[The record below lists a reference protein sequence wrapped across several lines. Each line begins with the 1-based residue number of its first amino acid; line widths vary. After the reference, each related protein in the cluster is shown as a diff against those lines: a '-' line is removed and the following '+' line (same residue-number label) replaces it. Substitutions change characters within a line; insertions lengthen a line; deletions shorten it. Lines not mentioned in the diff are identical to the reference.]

1 MKFLEEKLFKDMKKI
16 TQGSTCGI
24 HIHWSNK
31 DLLLYPDINEYLFE
45 FIKIIYFLRKYI
57 SNKVISTEF
66 SGRKYLYDKINNDLI
81 LNFQTNFKG
90 FYCFDPIS
98 YELKFT
104 KNLNINKLVDEVK
117 NINIKVYVWKKN
129 IKNNY
134 DKIKSFIE
142 VLANDN
148 LKNYTLLL
156 LFLTYNTDNIF
167 TNYGLKLIIKEKI
180 DIHKLIKYL
189 NKNYKNIPKLIIK
202 ENLIKVILNI
212 LDKKK
217 NKYIENFTILL
228 NIEYKRELDSK
239 FIKILSEFNNFKRI
253 LLGSTTI
260 SNDNKNLKNILIKN
274 LMKPKILRLGDYKDI
289 NIKFIMNEIL
299 TKFTKQPIS
308 IYDIKDF
315 HMEFRLF
322 SLDKLFEGKGPRGP
336 KAITNKLEKFIYNT
350 DYFMTKII
358 TELNNNFDP
367 KIKDIP
373 KHKKQRYNKLFLMDK
388 EYKPSNNIVLK
399 KFKELFNIHQS
410 NKTKRIG
417 KYIYKKTK
425 KNMS

>member
-1 MKFLEEKLFKDMKKI
+1 
-16 TQGSTCGI
+16 
-24 HIHWSNK
+24 
-31 DLLLYPDINEYLFE
+31 
-45 FIKIIYFLRKYI
+45 
-57 SNKVISTEF
+57 
-66 SGRKYLYDKINNDLI
+66 
-81 LNFQTNFKG
+81 
-90 FYCFDPIS
+90 
-98 YELKFT
+98 
-104 KNLNINKLVDEVK
+104 
-117 NINIKVYVWKKN
+117 
-129 IKNNY
+129 
-134 DKIKSFIE
+134 
-142 VLANDN
+142 
-148 LKNYTLLL
+148 
-156 LFLTYNTDNIF
+156 
-167 TNYGLKLIIKEKI
+167 
-180 DIHKLIKYL
+180 
-189 NKNYKNIPKLIIK
+189 
-202 ENLIKVILNI
+202 
-212 LDKKK
+212 
-217 NKYIENFTILL
+217 
-228 NIEYKRELDSK
+228 
-239 FIKILSEFNNFKRI
+239 
-253 LLGSTTI
+253 
-260 SNDNKNLKNILIKN
+260 
-274 LMKPKILRLGDYKDI
+274 MKPKILRLGDYKDI